1 MNKENYQKISQFLDA
16 ELHHKDLDILL
27 QEIKLNPEIKK
38 TITRYQIASHVMSA
52 EESVVVANESFLDN
66 INQQLKQEPHYLL
79 PKHKAKKS
87 HLSVWQ
93 KTSMA
98 LAASVAVVAVLVPQQ
113 VNLQHAEAPQ
123 KNAIIF
129 AQKPAAEVKVQID
142 REEPLNPQLSQ
153 HERFKAYLQAHNDDM
168 FTYDSSNSHPYGQVA
183 SFGAK

>member
-52 EESVVVANESFLDN
+52 EESVVVANKGFLDQ

-79 PKHKAKKS
+79 PKHKAKKRR
-87 HLSVWQ
+87 LGVWQ

-98 LAASVAVVAVLVPQQ
+98 LAASVAVVAVLVSQQ
-113 VNLQHAEAPQ
+113 VSLQHAEAPQ
-123 KNAIIF
+123 KEAIIF
-129 AQKPAAEVKVQID
+129 AKKPAAKINIKID
-142 REEPLNPQLSQ
+142 REESLNPQLSQ
-153 HERFKAYLQAHNDDM
+153 HERLKAYLQAHNDGM
-168 FTYDSSNSHPYGQVA
+168 FTYDSSTSHPYGQVA
-183 SFGAK
+183 SFSAK